1 MSKMTRAQFIGLSSV
16 LAGGALGYSRSPE
29 AEAQIT
35 SGQSGT
41 APDLVVLNARV
52 YTIDNA
58 QPRAEAFAIKD
69 SKFGHKSSM
78 PST

>member
-16 LAGGALGYSRSPE
+16 LAGALGYSRSPE

-58 QPRAEAFAIKD
+58 QPKAEAFAIKEQVRC
-69 SKFGHKSSM
+69 HR
-78 PST
+78 